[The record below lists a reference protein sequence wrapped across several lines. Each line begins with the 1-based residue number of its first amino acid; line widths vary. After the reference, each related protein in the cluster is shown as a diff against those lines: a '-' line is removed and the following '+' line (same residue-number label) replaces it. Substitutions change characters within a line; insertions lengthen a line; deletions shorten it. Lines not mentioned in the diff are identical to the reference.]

1 MNKITLFGVV
11 QGVGMRPFIYT
22 LAQKLEL
29 VGFVRNTQ
37 VALEIILPAHK
48 TESFLNALKKGLP
61 PLALVE
67 KIIISPYD
75 KTLKFND
82 FRILESKN
90 HPLNLLSQIPKD
102 LGVCEDCLREIR
114 DKNSPYFHYAF
125 NSCAKCGA
133 RYSLLSALPYDRE
146 NSALK
151 PFKLCGFC
159 AFVYKDANNKRF
171 HIQGISCKKC
181 GITLNYKRF
190 KNDDALLEC
199 AKDIQKG
206 KIIALKGNDDALLE
220 CAKDIQKGK
229 IIALKGLGGFALLC
243 DGRNFQTIE
252 RLRLLKNRP
261 LKPFAL
267 MFKDLNTAKQHAF
280 LNALECESLNST
292 SAPILLARK
301 KPNTPL
307 APNIAKNSP
316 FYGVILPY
324 TPLHALLL
332 DLLDFPIVF
341 TSANFSSLPLA
352 SDEAEI
358 DALSFIFDFKLTH
371 NRAIIHR
378 IDDSIA
384 QCIDNAIRPMRL
396 ARGFAPLYLT
406 LPKRSNHSPK
416 KILALGAEQKG
427 HFSLLDSETSILLLS
442 PFCGDLS
449 VLENEKHFKETLN
462 FFLKT
467 YDFKPTILACDKHK
481 NYTTT
486 KMAFDF
492 NTPLLQV
499 QHHHAHFLANVL
511 DALLQDPH
519 LNHPFIGIIWD
530 GSGAYENK
538 IYGAECFVGDFE
550 RIEEIAR
557 FEEFLLLGGEKAIK
571 EPKRLVLE
579 IALKH
584 QLNKLL
590 KRVQKHFK
598 EDELEIFQQMHDRE
612 IQSVATN
619 SIGRLFDIVA
629 FSLDLVGTISF
640 EAESGQ
646 VLENL
651 ALQSDEIAFYPF
663 KIKNSVVCLKEFY
676 QAFEKDLGVLEP
688 ERIAKKFFN
697 SLVEIITALI
707 APFKK
712 HVVVCSGGVFCNQL
726 LCEQLAKRLR
736 GLKRQYFFHK
746 HFPPNDSS
754 IPVGQA
760 LMAYFNPTIIKKG

>member
-1 MNKITLFGVV
+1 
-11 QGVGMRPFIYT
+11 MRPFIYT

-37 VALEIILPAHK
+37 AALEIILPTHQ

-75 KTLKFND
+75 KTLKSND

-133 RYSLLSALPYDRE
+133 RYSLLNALPYDRE

-159 AFVYKDANNKRF
+159 ASTYQDPTNKRF

-206 KIIALKGNDDALLE
+206 KIIALKG
-220 CAKDIQKGK
+220 
-229 IIALKGLGGFALLC
+229 LGGFALLC
-243 DGRNFQTIE
+243 DARNFQTIE

-384 QCIDNAIRPMRL
+384 QCIDNAMRPMRL

-406 LPKRSNHSPK
+406 LPKRSNDSQK

-427 HFSLLDSETSILLLS
+427 HFSLLDSKTSILLLS
-442 PFCGDLS
+442 PFCGDLG

-467 YDFKPTILACDKHK
+467 YDFKPTLLACDKHK

-486 KMAFDF
+486 KMACDF
-492 NTPLLQV
+492 NTPLIQV
-499 QHHHAHFLANVL
+499 QHHHAHFLASVL

-550 RIEEIAR
+550 RIEEVAR

-629 FSLDLVGTISF
+629 FSLDLTGTISF

-707 APFKK
+707 MPFKE

-726 LCEQLAKRLR
+726 LCEQLVKRLR

-760 LMAYFNPTIIKKG
+760 LMAYFNPIIIKKG

>member
-29 VGFVRNTQ
+29 VGFVRNAQ
-37 VALEIILPAHK
+37 AALEIILPAHK
-48 TESFLNALKKGLP
+48 TEPFLNALKKGLP

-75 KTLKFND
+75 KALHFND

-102 LGVCEDCLREIR
+102 LGVCKDCLREIR

-133 RYSLLSALPYDRE
+133 RYSLLNALPYDRE

-159 AFVYKDANNKRF
+159 ASVYKDAHNKRF

-181 GITLNYKRF
+181 GIALNYKRF
-190 KNDDALLEC
+190 K
-199 AKDIQKG
+199 
-206 KIIALKGNDDALLE
+206 NDDALLE

-243 DGRNFQTIE
+243 DARNFQTIE

-267 MFKDLNTAKQHAF
+267 MFKDLNSAKQHAF
-280 LNALECESLNST
+280 LNALECESLSSI

-301 KPNTPL
+301 KPDTPL

-341 TSANFSSLPLA
+341 TSANFNSLPLA
-352 SDEAEI
+352 SDEVEI

-378 IDDSIA
+378 IDDSVV
-384 QCIDNAIRPMRL
+384 QRVDNIIRPMRL

-406 LPKRSNHSPK
+406 LPKRSFNAPK

-427 HFSLLDSETSILLLS
+427 HFSLLDSETSVLLLS

-467 YDFKPTILACDKHK
+467 YDFKPTLLACDKHQ

-486 KMAFDF
+486 QMAFEL

-499 QHHHAHFLANVL
+499 QHHHAHFLASVL
-511 DALLQDPH
+511 DALLQDPR

-550 RIEEIAR
+550 RIEEVAR
-557 FEEFLLLGGEKAIK
+557 FEEFWLLGGQKAIK

-590 KRVQKHFK
+590 KHIQKHFK
-598 EDELEIFQQMHDRE
+598 EDELEIFQQMHDKK

-629 FSLDLVGTISF
+629 FSLDLTGTISF

-663 KIKNSVVCLKEFY
+663 EIKNSVVRLKEFY

-707 APFKK
+707 APFKG

-726 LCEQLAKRLR
+726 LCEQLAKRLKKLQR
-736 GLKRQYFFHK
+736 EYFFHK

-760 LMAYFNPTIIKKG
+760 LMAYFNPIIIKKG

>member
-1 MNKITLFGVV
+1 
-11 QGVGMRPFIYT
+11 MRPFIYT

-37 VALEIILPAHK
+37 AALEIILPAHQ

-75 KTLKFND
+75 KTLKSND

-133 RYSLLSALPYDRE
+133 RYSLLNALPYDRE

-159 AFVYKDANNKRF
+159 AFVYKDTNNKRF

-206 KIIALKGNDDALLE
+206 KIIALKG
-220 CAKDIQKGK
+220 
-229 IIALKGLGGFALLC
+229 LGGFALLC
-243 DGRNFQTIE
+243 DARNFQTIE

-261 LKPFAL
+261 LKPFVL

-301 KPNTPL
+301 KPDTPL

-352 SDEAEI
+352 SDETEI

-384 QCIDNAIRPMRL
+384 QCIDNAMRPMRL

-406 LPKRSNHSPK
+406 LPKRSNDSQK

-486 KMAFDF
+486 KMARGF

-499 QHHHAHFLANVL
+499 QHHHAHFLASVL

-519 LNHPFIGIIWD
+519 LNNPFIGIIWD

-550 RIEEIAR
+550 RIEETAR

-619 SIGRLFDIVA
+619 SIGRLFDIIA
-629 FSLDLVGTISF
+629 FSLDLTGTISF

-651 ALQSDEIAFYPF
+651 ALQSNEIAFYPF

-688 ERIAKKFFN
+688 KRIAKKFFN
-697 SLVEIITALI
+697 SLVEIITTLI
-707 APFKK
+707 APFKE

-754 IPVGQA
+754 IPIGQA

>member
-1 MNKITLFGVV
+1 MV
-11 QGVGMRPFIYT
+11 QGVGMRPFVYT
-22 LAQKLEL
+22 MAQKLGL
-29 VGFVRNTQ
+29 VGFVRNAQT
-37 VALEIILPAHK
+37 ALEIVLPAHK

-75 KTLKFND
+75 KALHFND

-133 RYSLLSALPYDRE
+133 RYSLLNAMPYDRE

-151 PFKLCGFC
+151 PFKLCEFC
-159 AFVYKDANNKRF
+159 TSIYQDPTNKRF

-181 GITLNYKRF
+181 GIALNYKRF
-190 KNDDALLEC
+190 K
-199 AKDIQKG
+199 
-206 KIIALKGNDDALLE
+206 NDDALLE

-267 MFKDLNTAKQHAF
+267 MFKDLNAAKQHAF
-280 LNALECESLNST
+280 LNELECESLSSI

-301 KPNTPL
+301 KPDTQL

-406 LPKRSNHSPK
+406 LPKRSNGSPK

-427 HFSLLDSETSILLLS
+427 HFSLLDSETSVLLLS

-467 YDFKPTILACDKHK
+467 YDFKPTLLACDKHK

-499 QHHHAHFLANVL
+499 QHHHAHFLASIL

-519 LNHPFIGIIWD
+519 LNHPFIGIVWD

-538 IYGAECFVGDFE
+538 IYGAECFVGDLE
-550 RIEEIAR
+550 CIEEVAR
-557 FEEFLLLGGEKAIK
+557 FEEFWLLGGQKAIK

-598 EDELEIFQQMHDRE
+598 EDELEIFQQMHDKK

-629 FSLDLVGTISF
+629 FSLDLTGTISF

-663 KIKNSVVCLKEFY
+663 EIKNSVVGLKEFY

-688 ERIAKKFFN
+688 KRIAKKFFN

-707 APFKK
+707 APFKE

-726 LCEQLAKRLR
+726 LCEQLAQRLM

-754 IPVGQA
+754 IPIGQA

>member
-1 MNKITLFGVV
+1 MV

-37 VALEIILPAHK
+37 AALEIILPAHK

-75 KTLKFND
+75 KTLKFDD

-133 RYSLLSALPYDRE
+133 RYSLLNALPYDRE

-151 PFKLCGFC
+151 PFKLCEFC
-159 AFVYKDANNKRF
+159 ASVYQDPTNKHF

-190 KNDDALLEC
+190 K
-199 AKDIQKG
+199 
-206 KIIALKGNDDALLE
+206 NDDALLE

-280 LNALECESLNST
+280 LSALECESLNSA

-396 ARGFAPLYLT
+396 ARGFAPLYLI
-406 LPKRSNHSPK
+406 LPKRSNGSPK
-416 KILALGAEQKG
+416 KILALGAQQKG

-467 YDFKPTILACDKHK
+467 YDFKPTLLACDKHK

-499 QHHHAHFLANVL
+499 QHHHAHFLASVL

-538 IYGAECFVGDFE
+538 IYGAECFVGDLE

-557 FEEFLLLGGEKAIK
+557 FEEFLLLGGQKAIK

-590 KRVQKHFK
+590 ERVQKHFK
-598 EDELEIFQQMHDRE
+598 EDELEIFQQMHDKK
-612 IQSVATN
+612 IQSIATN

-663 KIKNSVVCLKEFY
+663 TIKNSVVCLKEFY

-688 ERIAKKFFN
+688 KRIAKKFFN

-707 APFKK
+707 APFKE

-754 IPVGQA
+754 IPIGQA
-760 LMAYFNPTIIKKG
+760 LMAYFNPKIIKKG

>member
-37 VALEIILPAHK
+37 AALEIILPAHK

-75 KTLKFND
+75 KALHFND

-102 LGVCEDCLREIR
+102 LGVCKDCLREIR
-114 DKNSPYFHYAF
+114 DKNSPYFYYAF

-133 RYSLLSALPYDRE
+133 RYSLLNAMPYDRE

-151 PFKLCGFC
+151 PFKLCEFC
-159 AFVYKDANNKRF
+159 ASIYQDPTNKRF

-181 GITLNYKRF
+181 GIALNYKRF
-190 KNDDALLEC
+190 KND
-199 AKDIQKG
+199 
-206 KIIALKGNDDALLE
+206 NALLE

-243 DGRNFQTIE
+243 DARNFQTIE

-301 KPNTPL
+301 KPDTQL

-384 QCIDNAIRPMRL
+384 QYIDNAIRPMRL

-406 LPKRSNHSPK
+406 LPKRSNGSPK

-427 HFSLLDSETSILLLS
+427 HFSLLDSETSVLLLS

-467 YDFKPTILACDKHK
+467 YDFKPTLLACDKHQ

-486 KMAFDF
+486 QMAFKL

-499 QHHHAHFLANVL
+499 QHHHAHFLASVL
-511 DALLQDPH
+511 DALSQNPH

-530 GSGAYENK
+530 GSGAYDNK

-550 RIEEIAR
+550 YIEEVAR
-557 FEEFLLLGGEKAIK
+557 FEEFWLLGGQKAIK

-590 KRVQKHFK
+590 KRIQKHFK
-598 EDELEIFQQMHDRE
+598 EDELEIFQQMHDKK

-629 FSLDLVGTISF
+629 FSLDLTGTISF

-651 ALQSDEIAFYPF
+651 ALQSDESAFYPF
-663 KIKNSVVCLKEFY
+663 EIKNSVVDLKEFY

-688 ERIAKKFFN
+688 KRIAKKFFN

-707 APFKK
+707 APFKE

>member
-37 VALEIILPAHK
+37 AALEIILPTHQ
-48 TESFLNALKKGLP
+48 TESFLNALKKELP

-75 KTLKFND
+75 KTLKSNG

-102 LGVCEDCLREIR
+102 LGVCEDCLCEIR
-114 DKNSPYFHYAF
+114 DKNSPYFYYAF

-133 RYSLLSALPYDRE
+133 RYSLLNALPYDRE

-151 PFKLCGFC
+151 PFKLCEFC

-190 KNDDALLEC
+190 KND
-199 AKDIQKG
+199 
-206 KIIALKGNDDALLE
+206 NALLE

-243 DGRNFQTIE
+243 DARNFQTIE

-280 LNALECESLNST
+280 LSALECESLNST

-301 KPNTPL
+301 KPNTQL
-307 APNIAKNSP
+307 ASNIAKNSP

-332 DLLDFPIVF
+332 DLLDFPIIF

-358 DALSFIFDFKLTH
+358 DSLSFIFDFKLTH

-384 QCIDNAIRPMRL
+384 QHVDNAIRPMRL

-406 LPKRSNHSPK
+406 LPKRSKICKK

-467 YDFKPTILACDKHK
+467 YDFKPTLLACDKHQ

-486 KMAFDF
+486 QMACGF

-499 QHHHAHFLANVL
+499 QHHHAHFLASVL

-519 LNHPFIGIIWD
+519 LNNPFIGIIWD

-590 KRVQKHFK
+590 KCIQKHFK
-598 EDELEIFQQMHDRE
+598 EDELEIFQQMHDRK

-640 EAESGQ
+640 ESESGQ

-688 ERIAKKFFN
+688 KRIAKKFFN
-697 SLVEIITALI
+697 SLVEIISALI
-707 APFKK
+707 APFKE

-754 IPVGQA
+754 IPIGQA

>member
-22 LAQKLEL
+22 LAQKLGL
-29 VGFVRNTQ
+29 VGFVRNAQ
-37 VALEIILPAHK
+37 AALEIVLPAHK

-61 PLALVE
+61 PLALIE

-75 KTLKFND
+75 KALHFNG

-102 LGVCEDCLREIR
+102 LGVCKDCLREIR
-114 DKNSPYFHYAF
+114 DKNSPYFYYAF

-133 RYSLLSALPYDRE
+133 RYSLLNALPYDRE

-151 PFKLCGFC
+151 PFKLCEFC
-159 AFVYKDANNKRF
+159 TSIYQDPTNKRF

-206 KIIALKGNDDALLE
+206 KIIALKG
-220 CAKDIQKGK
+220 
-229 IIALKGLGGFALLC
+229 LGGFALLC
-243 DGRNFQTIE
+243 DARNFQTIE

-267 MFKDLNTAKQHAF
+267 MFKDLNSAKQHAF
-280 LNALECESLNST
+280 LNALECESLIST

-301 KPNTPL
+301 KPNTQL

-341 TSANFSSLPLA
+341 TSANFRSLPLA

-358 DALSFIFDFKLTH
+358 DSLSFIFDFKLTH

-384 QCIDNAIRPMRL
+384 QRVDSIIRPMRL

-406 LPKRSNHSPK
+406 LPKRSNGSPK

-427 HFSLLDSETSILLLS
+427 HFSLLDSETSVLLLS

-467 YDFKPTILACDKHK
+467 YDFKPTLLACDKHQ

-486 KMAFDF
+486 QMAFEF

-499 QHHHAHFLANVL
+499 QHHHAHFLASVL

-530 GSGAYENK
+530 GSGAYDNK
-538 IYGAECFVGDFE
+538 IYGAECFVGDLE
-550 RIEEIAR
+550 RIEEVAR
-557 FEEFLLLGGEKAIK
+557 FEEFWLLGGQKAIK

-598 EDELEIFQQMHDRE
+598 EDELGIFKQMHDKK

-663 KIKNSVVCLKEFY
+663 EIKNSVVRLKEFY

-707 APFKK
+707 APFKE

>member
-1 MNKITLFGVV
+1 
-11 QGVGMRPFIYT
+11 MRPFIYT

-37 VALEIILPAHK
+37 AALEIILPAHK
-48 TESFLNALKKGLP
+48 TESFLNALKKELP

-67 KIIISPYD
+67 EIIISPYD
-75 KTLKFND
+75 KTLKSND

-102 LGVCEDCLREIR
+102 LGVCKDCLREIR

-133 RYSLLSALPYDRE
+133 RYSLLNALPYDRE

-159 AFVYKDANNKRF
+159 AFVYQDPTNKRF

-181 GITLNYKRF
+181 GIALNYKRF
-190 KNDDALLEC
+190 K
-199 AKDIQKG
+199 
-206 KIIALKGNDDALLE
+206 NDDALLE

-280 LNALECESLNST
+280 LSALECESLNST

-301 KPNTPL
+301 KPNTQL

-332 DLLDFPIVF
+332 DLLDFPIIF

-352 SDEAEI
+352 SDETEI
-358 DALSFIFDFKLTH
+358 DSLSFIFDFKLTH

-378 IDDSIA
+378 IDDSIV
-384 QCIDNAIRPMRL
+384 QCIDNAMRPMRL

-406 LPKRSNHSPK
+406 LPKRSNDSQK

-467 YDFKPTILACDKHK
+467 YDFKPTLLVCDKHQ

-486 KMAFDF
+486 KMACGF

-499 QHHHAHFLANVL
+499 QHHHAHFLASVL

-538 IYGAECFVGDFE
+538 IYGAECFVGDLE
-550 RIEEIAR
+550 RIEETAR
-557 FEEFLLLGGEKAIK
+557 FEEFWLLGGQKAIK

-590 KRVQKHFK
+590 ERVQKHFK

-688 ERIAKKFFN
+688 KRIAKKFFN

-707 APFKK
+707 MPFKE

-754 IPVGQA
+754 IPIGQA

>member
-1 MNKITLFGVV
+1 MQYFNQTAWKLALCNDATLLNKITLFGVV

-37 VALEIILPAHK
+37 AALEIILPAHK

-75 KTLKFND
+75 KTLKSNG

-133 RYSLLSALPYDRE
+133 RYSLLNALPYDRE

-151 PFKLCGFC
+151 PFKLCEFC
-159 AFVYKDANNKRF
+159 ASTYQDANNKRF

-206 KIIALKGNDDALLE
+206 KIIALKG
-220 CAKDIQKGK
+220 
-229 IIALKGLGGFALLC
+229 LGGFALLC
-243 DGRNFQTIE
+243 DARNFQTIE

-280 LNALECESLNST
+280 LSALECESLNST
-292 SAPILLARK
+292 SVPILLARK
-301 KPNTPL
+301 KPNTQL

-332 DLLDFPIVF
+332 DLLDFPIIF

-358 DALSFIFDFKLTH
+358 DSLSFIFDFKLTH

-384 QCIDNAIRPMRL
+384 QCIDNAMRPMRL

-406 LPKRSNHSPK
+406 LPKRSKICKK

-467 YDFKPTILACDKHK
+467 YDFKPTILVCDKHQ

-486 KMAFDF
+486 QMACGF

-499 QHHHAHFLANVL
+499 QHHHAHFLASVL

-519 LNHPFIGIIWD
+519 LNNPFIGIVWD

-550 RIEEIAR
+550 RIEEVAR

-590 KRVQKHFK
+590 ERVQKHFK
-598 EDELEIFQQMHDRE
+598 EDELEIFQQMHDRK
-612 IQSVATN
+612 IQSIAAN

-697 SLVEIITALI
+697 SLVEIISALI
-707 APFKK
+707 APFKE

>member
-1 MNKITLFGVV
+1 MNKIMLFGVV

-37 VALEIILPAHK
+37 AALEIILPAHK

-75 KTLKFND
+75 KALHFND

-151 PFKLCGFC
+151 PFKICGFC
-159 AFVYKDANNKRF
+159 TSTYQDPTNKRF

-181 GITLNYKRF
+181 GIALNYKRF
-190 KNDDALLEC
+190 KNDNALLEC
-199 AKDIQKG
+199 AKDV
-206 KIIALKGNDDALLE
+206 
-220 CAKDIQKGK
+220 QKGK

-243 DGRNFQTIE
+243 DARNFQTIE

-280 LNALECESLNST
+280 LNALECESLISA

-301 KPNTPL
+301 KPDIKL

-358 DALSFIFDFKLTH
+358 DSLSFIFDFKLTH

-378 IDDSIA
+378 IDDSIV
-384 QCIDNAIRPMRL
+384 QRVDNVIRPMRL

-406 LPKRSNHSPK
+406 LPKRSNCSPK

-467 YDFKPTILACDKHK
+467 YDFKPTLLACDKHK

-486 KMAFDF
+486 QMAFDF

-499 QHHHAHFLANVL
+499 QHHHAHFLASIL

-519 LNHPFIGIIWD
+519 LNHPFIGIVWD

-538 IYGAECFVGDFE
+538 IYGAECFVGDLE
-550 RIEEIAR
+550 RIEEMAR
-557 FEEFLLLGGEKAIK
+557 FEEFLLLGGQKAIK

-590 KRVQKHFK
+590 ERVQKHFK
-598 EDELEIFQQMHDRE
+598 EDELEIFQQMHDKK
-612 IQSVATN
+612 IQSIATN

-629 FSLDLVGTISF
+629 FSLGLTGTISF

-663 KIKNSVVCLKEFY
+663 TIKNSVVCLKDFY

-688 ERIAKKFFN
+688 KRIAKKFFN
-697 SLVEIITALI
+697 SLVEIISALI
-707 APFKK
+707 APFKE

>member
-1 MNKITLFGVV
+1 MV

-37 VALEIILPAHK
+37 AALEIILPTHQ

-75 KTLKFND
+75 KTLKSND

-133 RYSLLSALPYDRE
+133 RYSLLNALPYDRE

-159 AFVYKDANNKRF
+159 TSTYQDPTNKRF

-181 GITLNYKRF
+181 GITLNYKHF
-190 KNDDALLEC
+190 K
-199 AKDIQKG
+199 
-206 KIIALKGNDDALLE
+206 NDDALLE

-243 DGRNFQTIE
+243 DARNFQTIE

-267 MFKDLNTAKQHAF
+267 MFKNLNTAKQHAF
-280 LNALECESLNST
+280 LNELECESLNSA
-292 SAPILLARK
+292 SAPILLVRK
-301 KPNTPL
+301 KPDTQL

-332 DLLDFPIVF
+332 DLLDFPIIF

-352 SDEAEI
+352 SDEDEI
-358 DALSFIFDFKLTH
+358 DSLSFIFDFKLTH

-384 QCIDNAIRPMRL
+384 QRVDNIIRPMRL
-396 ARGFAPLYLT
+396 GRGFSPLYLT
-406 LPKRSNHSPK
+406 LPKRSNGSPK

-467 YDFKPTILACDKHK
+467 YDFKPTLLACDKHQ

-486 KMAFDF
+486 KMACGF

-499 QHHHAHFLANVL
+499 QHHHAHFLASVL

-550 RIEEIAR
+550 RIEEVAR
-557 FEEFLLLGGEKAIK
+557 FEEFWLLGGQKAIK

-579 IALKH
+579 IALRH

-629 FSLDLVGTISF
+629 FSLDLTGTISF

-663 KIKNSVVCLKEFY
+663 TIKNSVVCLKEFY

-707 APFKK
+707 APFKE

-754 IPVGQA
+754 IPIGQA
-760 LMAYFNPTIIKKG
+760 LMAYFNPKIIKKG

>member
-22 LAQKLEL
+22 LAQKLGL
-29 VGFVRNTQ
+29 VGFARNAQ
-37 VALEIILPAHK
+37 AALEIVLPAHK
-48 TESFLNALKKGLP
+48 TESFLNAMKKGLP

-67 KIIISPYD
+67 KIVISPYD
-75 KTLKFND
+75 KALKFNG

-133 RYSLLSALPYDRE
+133 RYSLLNAMPYDRE

-151 PFKLCGFC
+151 PFKLCEFC
-159 AFVYKDANNKRF
+159 ASIYQDPTNKRF

-181 GITLNYKRF
+181 GIALNYKRF
-190 KNDDALLEC
+190 KND
-199 AKDIQKG
+199 
-206 KIIALKGNDDALLE
+206 NALLE

-229 IIALKGLGGFALLC
+229 IIALKGLGGFALVC
-243 DGRNFQTIE
+243 DARNVQTIE

-280 LNALECESLNST
+280 LNALECESLNSA
-292 SAPILLARK
+292 SAPILLVRK
-301 KPNTPL
+301 KPDTRL

-341 TSANFSSLPLA
+341 TSTNFSSLPLA
-352 SDEAEI
+352 SNEAEI

-384 QCIDNAIRPMRL
+384 QHVDNAIRPMRL

-406 LPKRSNHSPK
+406 LPKRSNHPPQ

-449 VLENEKHFKETLN
+449 VLENEKHFKETLD

-467 YDFKPTILACDKHK
+467 YDFKPTLLACDKHQ

-486 KMAFDF
+486 QMAFDF

-499 QHHHAHFLANVL
+499 QHHHAHFLASVL

-538 IYGAECFVGDFE
+538 IYGAECFVGDLE
-550 RIEEIAR
+550 CIEETAR
-557 FEEFLLLGGEKAIK
+557 FEEFLLLGGQKAIK

-579 IALKH
+579 MALKH

-598 EDELEIFQQMHDRE
+598 EEELEIFQQMHDKK
-612 IQSVATN
+612 IQSIATN

-663 KIKNSVVCLKEFY
+663 EIKNSVVGLKEFY

-707 APFKK
+707 APFKG

-726 LCEQLAKRLR
+726 LCEQLAQRLKKLQR
-736 GLKRQYFFHK
+736 EYFFHK

>member
-1 MNKITLFGVV
+1 MNQITLFGVV
-11 QGVGMRPFIYT
+11 QGVGMRPFVYT
-22 LAQKLEL
+22 LAQKLGL

-37 VALEIILPAHK
+37 AALEIILPAHK
-48 TESFLNALKKGLP
+48 TESFLNALKNGLP

-75 KTLKFND
+75 KALHFND

-102 LGVCEDCLREIR
+102 LGVCKDCLREIR

-133 RYSLLSALPYDRE
+133 RYSLLNAMPYDRE

-151 PFKLCGFC
+151 PFKLCEFC
-159 AFVYKDANNKRF
+159 ASIYQDPTNKRF

-181 GITLNYKRF
+181 GIVLNYKRF
-190 KNDDALLEC
+190 K
-199 AKDIQKG
+199 
-206 KIIALKGNDDALLE
+206 NDDALLE

-243 DGRNFQTIE
+243 DGRNFKTIE

-267 MFKDLNTAKQHAF
+267 MFKDLNAAKQHAF
-280 LNALECESLNST
+280 LNALECESLSSI

-301 KPNTPL
+301 KPDTQL

-332 DLLDFPIVF
+332 DLLDSPIIF

-378 IDDSIA
+378 IDDSIV
-384 QCIDNAIRPMRL
+384 QRVDNIIRPMRL
-396 ARGFAPLYLT
+396 ARGFAPLYLA
-406 LPKRSNHSPK
+406 LPKRSNHPPK
-416 KILALGAEQKG
+416 KILAFGAEQKG
-427 HFSLLDSETSILLLS
+427 HFSLLDSETSVLLLS

-467 YDFKPTILACDKHK
+467 YDFKPTLLACDKHQ

-486 KMAFDF
+486 QMAFEF

-499 QHHHAHFLANVL
+499 QHHHAHFLASVL

-550 RIEEIAR
+550 RIEETAR
-557 FEEFLLLGGEKAIK
+557 FEEFWLLGGQKAIK

-590 KRVQKHFK
+590 GRIQKHFK
-598 EDELEIFQQMHDRE
+598 EDELEIFKQMHDKK

-629 FSLDLVGTISF
+629 FSLDLTGTISF

-663 KIKNSVVCLKEFY
+663 EIKNSVVGLKAFY

-688 ERIAKKFFN
+688 KRIAKKFFN

-707 APFKK
+707 VPFKE

-736 GLKRQYFFHK
+736 ELKRQYFFHK

>member
-1 MNKITLFGVV
+1 MV
-11 QGVGMRPFIYT
+11 QGVGMRPFVYT
-22 LAQKLEL
+22 LAQKLGL
-29 VGFVRNTQ
+29 VGFARNAQ
-37 VALEIILPAHK
+37 AALEIVLPAHK

-75 KTLKFND
+75 KALHFND

-133 RYSLLSALPYDRE
+133 RYSLLNALPYDRE

-159 AFVYKDANNKRF
+159 ASVYKDATNKRF

-181 GITLNYKRF
+181 GIALNYK
-190 KNDDALLEC
+190 
-199 AKDIQKG
+199 Q
-206 KIIALKGNDDALLE
+206 LKNDDALLE

-243 DGRNFQTIE
+243 DARNFKTIE

-267 MFKDLNTAKQHAF
+267 MFKDLNAAKQHAF
-280 LNALECESLNST
+280 LNALECESLNSV

-301 KPNTPL
+301 KPDTQL

-341 TSANFSSLPLA
+341 TSANFNSLPLA
-352 SDEAEI
+352 SDEKEI
-358 DALSFIFDFKLTH
+358 DSLHFIFDFKLTH

-384 QCIDNAIRPMRL
+384 QRVDNAIRPMRL
-396 ARGFAPLYLT
+396 ARGFTPLYLT
-406 LPKRSNHSPK
+406 LPKRSNCSPK

-427 HFSLLDSETSILLLS
+427 HFSLLDSETSVVLLS

-467 YDFKPTILACDKHK
+467 YDFKPTILACDKHQ

-486 KMAFDF
+486 QMAFEF

-499 QHHHAHFLANVL
+499 QHHHAHFLASVL

-538 IYGAECFVGDFE
+538 VYGAECFIGDFE
-550 RIEEIAR
+550 RIEEVAR
-557 FEEFLLLGGEKAIK
+557 FEEFWLLGGQKAIK
-571 EPKRLVLE
+571 EPRRLVLE

-598 EDELEIFQQMHDRE
+598 EDELGIFQQMHDKK

-663 KIKNSVVCLKEFY
+663 EIKNSVVRLKEFY

-688 ERIAKKFFN
+688 KRIAKKFFN
-697 SLVEIITALI
+697 SLIEIITALI
-707 APFKK
+707 APFKG

-726 LCEQLAKRLR
+726 LCEQLAKRFKKLQR
-736 GLKRQYFFHK
+736 EYFFHK

>member
-1 MNKITLFGVV
+1 MV

-29 VGFVRNTQ
+29 VGFTRNAQ
-37 VALEIILPAHK
+37 AALEIVLPAHK

-75 KTLKFND
+75 KALHFNG

-90 HPLNLLSQIPKD
+90 YPLNLLSQIPKD
-102 LGVCEDCLREIR
+102 LGVCKDCLCEIR

-133 RYSLLSALPYDRE
+133 RYSLLNAMPYDRE

-151 PFKLCGFC
+151 PFKLCEFC
-159 AFVYKDANNKRF
+159 ASIYQDLTNKRF

-181 GITLNYKRF
+181 GIALNYKRF
-190 KNDDALLEC
+190 K
-199 AKDIQKG
+199 
-206 KIIALKGNDDALLE
+206 NDDALLE

-243 DGRNFQTIE
+243 DARNFQTIE
-252 RLRLLKNRP
+252 RLRLLKKRP
-261 LKPFAL
+261 LKPFTL
-267 MFKDLNTAKQHAF
+267 MFKDLKSAKQHAF

-301 KPNTPL
+301 KPDTQL

-352 SDEAEI
+352 SDEKEI
-358 DALSFIFDFKLTH
+358 DSLHFIFDFKLTH

-378 IDDSIA
+378 IDDSIV
-384 QCIDNAIRPMRL
+384 QRVDNIIRPMRL

-406 LPKRSNHSPK
+406 LPKRSNGSPK

-427 HFSLLDSETSILLLS
+427 HFSLLDSKTSVLLLS

-467 YDFKPTILACDKHK
+467 YDFKPTLLACDKHK

-486 KMAFDF
+486 KMAFEL

-499 QHHHAHFLANVL
+499 QHHHAHFLASVL

-519 LNHPFIGIIWD
+519 LNHPFIGIVWD

-538 IYGAECFVGDFE
+538 IYGAECFVGDLE

-557 FEEFLLLGGEKAIK
+557 FEEFWLLGGQKAIK

-598 EDELEIFQQMHDRE
+598 EDELEIFQQMHDKK

-646 VLENL
+646 VLEDL

-663 KIKNSVVCLKEFY
+663 EIKNSVVGLKAFY

-688 ERIAKKFFN
+688 KRIAKKFFN

-707 APFKK
+707 APFKE

-754 IPVGQA
+754 IPIGQA

>member
-75 KTLKFND
+75 KALHFND

-102 LGVCEDCLREIR
+102 LGVCKDCLREIR

-133 RYSLLSALPYDRE
+133 RYSLLNALPYDRE

-151 PFKLCGFC
+151 PFKLCKFC
-159 AFVYKDANNKRF
+159 TSVYKDAHNKRF

-181 GITLNYKRF
+181 GIALNYKRF
-190 KNDDALLEC
+190 K
-199 AKDIQKG
+199 
-206 KIIALKGNDDALLE
+206 NDDALLE

-243 DGRNFQTIE
+243 DARNFQTIE

-267 MFKDLNTAKQHAF
+267 MFKDLNSAKQHAF

-301 KPNTPL
+301 KPDIKL

-332 DLLDFPIVF
+332 DLLDFPIIF
-341 TSANFSSLPLA
+341 TSANFNSLPLA
-352 SDEAEI
+352 SDEKEI
-358 DALSFIFDFKLTH
+358 DSLHFIFDFKLTH

-378 IDDSIA
+378 IDDSIV
-384 QCIDNAIRPMRL
+384 QRVDNAIRPMRL

-406 LPKRSNHSPK
+406 LPKRSNGSPK

-427 HFSLLDSETSILLLS
+427 HFSLLDSETSVLLLS

-467 YDFKPTILACDKHK
+467 YDFKPTLLACDKHQ

-486 KMAFDF
+486 QMAFEF

-499 QHHHAHFLANVL
+499 QHHHAHFLASIL

-519 LNHPFIGIIWD
+519 LNHPFIGLVWD
-530 GSGAYENK
+530 GSGAYDNK
-538 IYGAECFVGDFE
+538 IYGAECFVGDLE

-557 FEEFLLLGGEKAIK
+557 FEEFWLLGGQKAIK

-598 EDELEIFQQMHDRE
+598 EDELEIFQQMHDKK
-612 IQSVATN
+612 IQSIATN

-629 FSLDLVGTISF
+629 FSLDLTGTISF

-663 KIKNSVVCLKEFY
+663 KIKNSVMCLKDFY

-697 SLVEIITALI
+697 SLVEIITVLI
-707 APFKK
+707 APFKE

-754 IPVGQA
+754 IPIGQA

>member
-1 MNKITLFGVV
+1 MCNDATLLNKITLFGVV

-22 LAQKLEL
+22 LAQKLGL
-29 VGFVRNTQ
+29 VGFVRNAQ
-37 VALEIILPAHK
+37 AALEIVLPAHK

-67 KIIISPYD
+67 KTIISPYD
-75 KTLKFND
+75 KALHFNG

-102 LGVCEDCLREIR
+102 LGVCKDCLREIR
-114 DKNSPYFHYAF
+114 DKNSPYFYYAF

-133 RYSLLSALPYDRE
+133 RYSLLNAMPYDRE

-151 PFKLCGFC
+151 PFKLCEFC
-159 AFVYKDANNKRF
+159 ASVYQDPTNKRF

-181 GITLNYKRF
+181 GIALNYKRF
-190 KNDDALLEC
+190 K
-199 AKDIQKG
+199 
-206 KIIALKGNDDALLE
+206 NDDALLE

-243 DGRNFQTIE
+243 DARNFQTIE

-267 MFKDLNTAKQHAF
+267 MFKDLKSAKQHAF

-301 KPNTPL
+301 KPDTPL

-316 FYGVILPY
+316 FYGIILPY

-358 DALSFIFDFKLTH
+358 DSLSFIFDFKLTH

-378 IDDSIA
+378 IDDSIV
-384 QCIDNAIRPMRL
+384 QRVDNIIRPMRL
-396 ARGFAPLYLT
+396 ARGFAPLYLA
-406 LPKRSNHSPK
+406 LPKRSNGSPK

-467 YDFKPTILACDKHK
+467 YDFKPTLLACDKHQ

-486 KMAFDF
+486 QMAFEL

-499 QHHHAHFLANVL
+499 QHHHAHFLASIL
-511 DALLQDPH
+511 DALLQNPH
-519 LNHPFIGIIWD
+519 LNHPFIGIVWD
-530 GSGAYENK
+530 GSGAYDNK

-550 RIEEIAR
+550 CIEEVAR
-557 FEEFLLLGGEKAIK
+557 FEEFWLLGGQKAIK

-598 EDELEIFQQMHDRE
+598 EDELEIFQQMHDKK
-612 IQSVATN
+612 IQSIATN

-629 FSLDLVGTISF
+629 FSLDLTGTISF

-651 ALQSDEIAFYPF
+651 ALQSDESDFYPF
-663 KIKNSVVCLKEFY
+663 TIKNSVVCLKDFY
-676 QAFEKDLGVLEP
+676 QAFEKDLGILEP

-707 APFKK
+707 APFKE

>member
-1 MNKITLFGVV
+1 MNQITLFGVV
-11 QGVGMRPFIYT
+11 QGVGMRPFVYT
-22 LAQKLEL
+22 LAQKLGL
-29 VGFVRNTQ
+29 VGFARNAQ
-37 VALEIILPAHK
+37 AALEIVLPAHK

-75 KTLKFND
+75 KALHFND

-133 RYSLLSALPYDRE
+133 RYSLLNALPYDRE

-159 AFVYKDANNKRF
+159 ASVYKDATNKRF

-181 GITLNYKRF
+181 GIALNYK
-190 KNDDALLEC
+190 
-199 AKDIQKG
+199 Q
-206 KIIALKGNDDALLE
+206 LKNDDALLE

-243 DGRNFQTIE
+243 DARNFKTIE

-267 MFKDLNTAKQHAF
+267 MFKDLNAAKQHAF
-280 LNALECESLNST
+280 LNALECESLNSV

-301 KPNTPL
+301 KPDTQL

-341 TSANFSSLPLA
+341 TSANFNSLPLA
-352 SDEAEI
+352 SDEKEI
-358 DALSFIFDFKLTH
+358 DSLHFIFDFKLTH

-384 QCIDNAIRPMRL
+384 QRVDNAIRPMRL
-396 ARGFAPLYLT
+396 ARGFTPLYLT
-406 LPKRSNHSPK
+406 LPKRSNCSPK

-427 HFSLLDSETSILLLS
+427 HFSLLDSETSVVLLS

-467 YDFKPTILACDKHK
+467 YDFKPTILACDKHQ

-486 KMAFDF
+486 QMAFEF

-499 QHHHAHFLANVL
+499 QHHHAHFLASVL

-519 LNHPFIGIIWD
+519 LNHPFIGIVWD

-538 IYGAECFVGDFE
+538 VYGAECFVGDLE
-550 RIEEIAR
+550 RIEETAR
-557 FEEFLLLGGEKAIK
+557 FEEFWLLGGQKAIK
-571 EPKRLVLE
+571 EPRRLVLE

-598 EDELEIFQQMHDRE
+598 EDELGIFQQMHDKK

-663 KIKNSVVCLKEFY
+663 EIKNSVVGLKAFY

-688 ERIAKKFFN
+688 KRIAKKFFN

-707 APFKK
+707 APFKE

-726 LCEQLAKRLR
+726 LCEQLAKRFKKLQR
-736 GLKRQYFFHK
+736 EYFFHK

>member
-1 MNKITLFGVV
+1 MV
-11 QGVGMRPFIYT
+11 QGVGMRPFVYT
-22 LAQKLEL
+22 LAQKLGL
-29 VGFVRNTQ
+29 VGFARNAQ
-37 VALEIILPAHK
+37 AALEVVLPAHK
-48 TESFLNALKKGLP
+48 TESFLNALKKELP

-67 KIIISPYD
+67 KIVISPYD
-75 KTLKFND
+75 KALHFND

-114 DKNSPYFHYAF
+114 DENSPYFHYTF

-151 PFKLCGFC
+151 PFKLCKFC
-159 AFVYKDANNKRF
+159 TSTYQDPTNKRF

-181 GITLNYKRF
+181 GIALNYKRF
-190 KNDDALLEC
+190 K
-199 AKDIQKG
+199 
-206 KIIALKGNDDALLE
+206 NDDALLE

-243 DGRNFQTIE
+243 DARNFQTIE

-267 MFKDLNTAKQHAF
+267 MFKDLNSAKQHAF
-280 LNALECESLNST
+280 LNALECESLNSV
-292 SAPILLARK
+292 SAPILLAHK
-301 KPNTPL
+301 KPDTQL

-358 DALSFIFDFKLTH
+358 DSLSFIFDFKLTH
-371 NRAIIHR
+371 NRTIIHR
-378 IDDSIA
+378 IDDSIV
-384 QCIDNAIRPMRL
+384 QRVDNAIRPMRL
-396 ARGFAPLYLT
+396 ARGFAPLYLA
-406 LPKRSNHSPK
+406 LPKCSNHSPK

-467 YDFKPTILACDKHK
+467 YDFKPTLLACDKHK

-486 KMAFDF
+486 QMAFEF

-499 QHHHAHFLANVL
+499 QHHHAHFLASVL
-511 DALLQDPH
+511 DALLQNPH

-538 IYGAECFVGDFE
+538 VYGAECFVGDLE

-557 FEEFLLLGGEKAIK
+557 FEEFWLLGGQKAIK

-598 EDELEIFQQMHDRE
+598 EDELEIFQQMHDKK
-612 IQSVATN
+612 IQSIATN

-629 FSLDLVGTISF
+629 FSLDLTGTISF

-663 KIKNSVVCLKEFY
+663 TIKNSVVGLKEFY

-688 ERIAKKFFN
+688 KRIAKKFFN

-707 APFKK
+707 VPFKE

-726 LCEQLAKRLR
+726 LCEQLAKRFKKLQR
-736 GLKRQYFFHK
+736 EYFFHK

-754 IPVGQA
+754 IPIGQA

>member
-1 MNKITLFGVV
+1 MNQITLFGVV
-11 QGVGMRPFIYT
+11 QGVGMRPFVYT
-22 LAQKLEL
+22 LAQKLGL
-29 VGFVRNTQ
+29 VGFARNAQ
-37 VALEIILPAHK
+37 AALEVVLPAHK

-75 KTLKFND
+75 KALHFND

-133 RYSLLSALPYDRE
+133 RYSLLNALPYDRE

-159 AFVYKDANNKRF
+159 ASVYKDATNKRF

-181 GITLNYKRF
+181 GIALNYKRF

-206 KIIALKGNDDALLE
+206 KIIALKG
-220 CAKDIQKGK
+220 
-229 IIALKGLGGFALLC
+229 LGGFALVC
-243 DGRNFQTIE
+243 DARNFQTIE

-267 MFKDLNTAKQHAF
+267 MFKDLKSAKQHAF

-301 KPNTPL
+301 KPDTQL

-332 DLLDFPIVF
+332 DLLDSPIVF

-352 SDEAEI
+352 SDEKEI
-358 DALSFIFDFKLTH
+358 DSLHFIFDFKLTH

-378 IDDSIA
+378 IDDSIV
-384 QCIDNAIRPMRL
+384 QRVDNVIRPMRL

-406 LPKRSNHSPK
+406 LPKRSNHPQK

-427 HFSLLDSETSILLLS
+427 HFSLLDSETSVVLLS

-467 YDFKPTILACDKHK
+467 YDFKPTLLACDKHQ

-486 KMAFDF
+486 KMAFEF

-499 QHHHAHFLANVL
+499 QHHHAHFLASVL
-511 DALLQDPH
+511 DASLQDPH
-519 LNHPFIGIIWD
+519 LNHPFIGIVWD

-538 IYGAECFVGDFE
+538 VYGAECFVGDLE

-557 FEEFLLLGGEKAIK
+557 FEEFWLLGGQKAIK

-598 EDELEIFQQMHDRE
+598 EDELGIFKQMHDKK

-663 KIKNSVVCLKEFY
+663 EIKNSVVGLKEFY

-688 ERIAKKFFN
+688 KRIAKKFFN

-707 APFKK
+707 APFKG

-726 LCEQLAKRLR
+726 LCEQLAQRLKKLQR
-736 GLKRQYFFHK
+736 EYFFHK

>member
-37 VALEIILPAHK
+37 AALEIILPAHQ

-67 KIIISPYD
+67 KIIINPYD
-75 KTLKFND
+75 KTLKSND

-102 LGVCEDCLREIR
+102 LGVCKDCLREIR

-133 RYSLLSALPYDRE
+133 RYSLLNALPYDRE

-151 PFKLCGFC
+151 PFKLCRFC

-206 KIIALKGNDDALLE
+206 KIIALKG
-220 CAKDIQKGK
+220 
-229 IIALKGLGGFALLC
+229 LGGFALLC
-243 DGRNFQTIE
+243 DARNFQTIE

-267 MFKDLNTAKQHAF
+267 MFKDLNTAKQHTF
-280 LNALECESLNST
+280 LSALECESLNST

-301 KPNTPL
+301 KPDTQL

-332 DLLDFPIVF
+332 DLLDFPIIF

-358 DALSFIFDFKLTH
+358 DSLSFIFDFKLTH

-406 LPKRSNHSPK
+406 LPKRSNDSQK

-427 HFSLLDSETSILLLS
+427 HFSLLDSGASTLLLS

-467 YDFKPTILACDKHK
+467 YDFKPTLLACDKHK

-486 KMAFDF
+486 KMACDF

-499 QHHHAHFLANVL
+499 QHHHAHFLASVL

-519 LNHPFIGIIWD
+519 LNDPFIGIIWD

-598 EDELEIFQQMHDRE
+598 EDELEIFQQMHDRK
-612 IQSVATN
+612 IQSIATN

-676 QAFEKDLGVLEP
+676 QAFERDLGVLEP
-688 ERIAKKFFN
+688 KRIAKKFFN
-697 SLVEIITALI
+697 SLTEIITALI
-707 APFKK
+707 APFKE

>member
-1 MNKITLFGVV
+1 
-11 QGVGMRPFIYT
+11 MRPFIYT

-37 VALEIILPAHK
+37 AALEIVLPAHK

-67 KIIISPYD
+67 KIIINPYD
-75 KTLKFND
+75 KTLKSND

-102 LGVCEDCLREIR
+102 LGVCKDCLREIR

-133 RYSLLSALPYDRE
+133 RYSLLNALPYDRE

-159 AFVYKDANNKRF
+159 ASTYQDPTNKRF

-206 KIIALKGNDDALLE
+206 KIIALKG
-220 CAKDIQKGK
+220 
-229 IIALKGLGGFALLC
+229 LGGFALLC
-243 DGRNFQTIE
+243 DARNFQTIE

-341 TSANFSSLPLA
+341 TSANFNSLPLA

-406 LPKRSNHSPK
+406 LPKRSNDSQK

-427 HFSLLDSETSILLLS
+427 YFSLLDSETSILLLS

-486 KMAFDF
+486 KMACGF

-499 QHHHAHFLANVL
+499 QHHHAHFLASVL

-519 LNHPFIGIIWD
+519 LNNPFIGIIWD

-538 IYGAECFVGDFE
+538 VYGAECFVGDFE

-590 KRVQKHFK
+590 KCVQKHFK

-629 FSLDLVGTISF
+629 FSLDLTGTISF

-697 SLVEIITALI
+697 SLTEIIAALI
-707 APFKK
+707 VPFKE

-760 LMAYFNPTIIKKG
+760 LMTYFNPTIIKKG

>member
-11 QGVGMRPFIYT
+11 QGVGMRPFVYT
-22 LAQKLEL
+22 LAQKLGL
-29 VGFVRNTQ
+29 VGFTRNTQ
-37 VALEIILPAHK
+37 AALEIILPAHK

-75 KTLKFND
+75 KALKSND

-133 RYSLLSALPYDRE
+133 RYSLLNAMPYDRE

-159 AFVYKDANNKRF
+159 ASIYQDPRNKRF

-206 KIIALKGNDDALLE
+206 KIIALKG
-220 CAKDIQKGK
+220 
-229 IIALKGLGGFALLC
+229 LGGFALVC
-243 DGRNFQTIE
+243 DARNVQTIE

-267 MFKDLNTAKQHAF
+267 MFKNLNTAKQHAF
-280 LNALECESLNST
+280 LNILECESLNSAN
-292 SAPILLARK
+292 APILLARK
-301 KPNTPL
+301 KPDTKL

-371 NRAIIHR
+371 NRTIIHR

-384 QCIDNAIRPMRL
+384 QRVDHTIRPMRL

-406 LPKRSNHSPK
+406 LPKRSNHPPQ

-449 VLENEKHFKETLN
+449 VLENEKHFKETLD

-467 YDFKPTILACDKHK
+467 YDFKPTLLACDKHK

-486 KMAFDF
+486 QMAFDF

-499 QHHHAHFLANVL
+499 QHHHAHFLASVL

-519 LNHPFIGIIWD
+519 LNNPFIGIVWD

-538 IYGAECFVGDFE
+538 IYGAECFVGDLE
-550 RIEEIAR
+550 RIEETAR
-557 FEEFLLLGGEKAIK
+557 FEEFLLLGGQKAIK

-598 EDELEIFQQMHDRE
+598 EEELEIFQQMHDRE
-612 IQSVATN
+612 IQSIATN

-629 FSLDLVGTISF
+629 FSLGLVGTISF

-651 ALQSDEIAFYPF
+651 ALQSNEIAFYPF
-663 KIKNSVVCLKEFY
+663 KIKNSVVCLKDFY

-688 ERIAKKFFN
+688 KRIAKKFFN

-707 APFKK
+707 APFKE

-736 GLKRQYFFHK
+736 GLKRKYFFHK

-754 IPVGQA
+754 IPIGQA

>member
-1 MNKITLFGVV
+1 MV
-11 QGVGMRPFIYT
+11 QGVGMRPFVYT

-29 VGFVRNTQ
+29 VGFTRNTQ
-37 VALEIILPAHK
+37 AALEIVLPAHK

-67 KIIISPYD
+67 KITISLYD
-75 KTLKFND
+75 KALHFND

-151 PFKLCGFC
+151 PFKLCKFC
-159 AFVYKDANNKRF
+159 ASVYKDANNKRF

-181 GITLNYKRF
+181 GIALNYKRF

-199 AKDIQKG
+199 T
-206 KIIALKGNDDALLE
+206 
-220 CAKDIQKGK
+220 KDIQKGK
-229 IIALKGLGGFALLC
+229 IIALKGLGGFAFLC
-243 DGRNFQTIE
+243 DARNFQTIE

-267 MFKDLNTAKQHAF
+267 MFKDLNAAKQHAF
-280 LNALECESLNST
+280 LNALECESLNSV

-301 KPNTPL
+301 KPNVKL

-332 DLLDFPIVF
+332 DLLDSPIVF

-352 SDEAEI
+352 SDEKEI
-358 DALSFIFDFKLTH
+358 DSLHFIFDFKLTH

-384 QCIDNAIRPMRL
+384 QRVDNVIRPMRL

-406 LPKRSNHSPK
+406 LPKRSFNAPK

-427 HFSLLDSETSILLLS
+427 HFSLLDSETSVLLLS

-467 YDFKPTILACDKHK
+467 YDFKPTLLACDKHQ

-486 KMAFDF
+486 QMAFDF

-499 QHHHAHFLANVL
+499 QHHHAHFLASVL

-519 LNHPFIGIIWD
+519 LNHPFIGIVWD

-538 IYGAECFVGDFE
+538 VYGAECFVGDFE
-550 RIEEIAR
+550 RIEEVAR
-557 FEEFLLLGGEKAIK
+557 FEEFWLLGGQKAIK
-571 EPKRLVLE
+571 EPRRLVLE

-598 EDELEIFQQMHDRE
+598 EDELGIFKQMHDKK

-663 KIKNSVVCLKEFY
+663 EIKNSVVGLKEFY

-688 ERIAKKFFN
+688 KRIAKKFFN

-707 APFKK
+707 TPFKE

-726 LCEQLAKRLR
+726 LCEQLAKRLKKLQR
-736 GLKRQYFFHK
+736 EYFFHK

-760 LMAYFNPTIIKKG
+760 LMAYFNPIIIKKG

>member
-1 MNKITLFGVV
+1 MV
-11 QGVGMRPFIYT
+11 QGVGMRPFIYA

-37 VALEIILPAHK
+37 AALEIILPVHQ

-114 DKNSPYFHYAF
+114 DKNSPYFYYAF

-133 RYSLLSALPYDRE
+133 RYSLLNALPYDRE

-159 AFVYKDANNKRF
+159 AFVYQDPTNKRF

-181 GITLNYKRF
+181 GIALNYKRF
-190 KNDDALLEC
+190 K
-199 AKDIQKG
+199 
-206 KIIALKGNDDALLE
+206 NDDALLE

-243 DGRNFQTIE
+243 DARNFQTIE

-332 DLLDFPIVF
+332 DLLDFPIIF

-352 SDEAEI
+352 SDETEI

-384 QCIDNAIRPMRL
+384 QRVDNIIRPMRL

-406 LPKRSNHSPK
+406 LPKRSNGSPK

-467 YDFKPTILACDKHK
+467 YDFKPTLLACDKHK

-486 KMAFDF
+486 KMACGF

-499 QHHHAHFLANVL
+499 QHHHAHFLASVL

-519 LNHPFIGIIWD
+519 LNHPFIGIVWD

-550 RIEEIAR
+550 RIEEVAR

-598 EDELEIFQQMHDRE
+598 EDELEIFQQMHDRK
-612 IQSVATN
+612 IQSVVTN
-619 SIGRLFDIVA
+619 SIGRLFDIIA
-629 FSLDLVGTISF
+629 FSLDLIGTISF

-707 APFKK
+707 APFKE

-754 IPVGQA
+754 IPIGQA

>member
-1 MNKITLFGVV
+1 MCNDATLLNKITLFGVV

-37 VALEIILPAHK
+37 AALEIILPAHK

-90 HPLNLLSQIPKD
+90 HSLNLLSQIPKD

-133 RYSLLSALPYDRE
+133 RYSLLNALPYDRE

-159 AFVYKDANNKRF
+159 AFAYKDANNKRF

-206 KIIALKGNDDALLE
+206 KIIALKG
-220 CAKDIQKGK
+220 
-229 IIALKGLGGFALLC
+229 LGGFALLC
-243 DGRNFQTIE
+243 DARNFQTIE

-267 MFKDLNTAKQHAF
+267 MFKDLNTTKQHAF

-301 KPNTPL
+301 KPNTQL

-316 FYGVILPY
+316 FYGIILPY

-384 QCIDNAIRPMRL
+384 QCIDNAMRPMRL

-406 LPKRSNHSPK
+406 LPKRSNDSQK

-499 QHHHAHFLANVL
+499 QHHHAHFLASVL

-519 LNHPFIGIIWD
+519 LNDPFIGIIWD
-530 GSGAYENK
+530 GSGAYGNK
-538 IYGAECFVGDFE
+538 VYGAECFVGDFE

-590 KRVQKHFK
+590 ERVQKHFK

-612 IQSVATN
+612 IQSAATN

-629 FSLDLVGTISF
+629 FSLDLTGTISF

-697 SLVEIITALI
+697 SLTEIITALI
-707 APFKK
+707 APFKE

>member
-1 MNKITLFGVV
+1 MCNDATLLNKITLFGVV

-37 VALEIILPAHK
+37 AALEIILPAHQ

-67 KIIISPYD
+67 KIIINPYD
-75 KTLKFND
+75 KTLKSND

-102 LGVCEDCLREIR
+102 LGVCKDCLREIR

-133 RYSLLSALPYDRE
+133 RYSLLNALPYDRE

-151 PFKLCGFC
+151 PFKLCRFC

-206 KIIALKGNDDALLE
+206 KIIALKG
-220 CAKDIQKGK
+220 
-229 IIALKGLGGFALLC
+229 LGGFALLC
-243 DGRNFQTIE
+243 DARNFQTIE

-267 MFKDLNTAKQHAF
+267 MFKDLNTAKQHTF
-280 LNALECESLNST
+280 LSALECESLNST

-301 KPNTPL
+301 KPDTQL

-332 DLLDFPIVF
+332 DLLDFPIIF

-358 DALSFIFDFKLTH
+358 DSLSFIFDFKLTH

-406 LPKRSNHSPK
+406 LPKCSNDSQK

-486 KMAFDF
+486 KMACDF

-499 QHHHAHFLANVL
+499 QHHHAHFLASVL

-519 LNHPFIGIIWD
+519 LNDPFIGIIWD

-590 KRVQKHFK
+590 ERVQKHFK

-629 FSLDLVGTISF
+629 FSLDLTGMISF

-707 APFKK
+707 MPFKE

>member
-1 MNKITLFGVV
+1 MCNDATLLNKITLFGVV

-37 VALEIILPAHK
+37 AALEIILPAHQ
-48 TESFLNALKKGLP
+48 TEPFLSALKKGLP

-102 LGVCEDCLREIR
+102 LGVCKDCLCEIR

-133 RYSLLSALPYDRE
+133 RYSLLNALPYDRE

-190 KNDDALLEC
+190 KND
-199 AKDIQKG
+199 G
-206 KIIALKGNDDALLE
+206 ALLE

-243 DGRNFQTIE
+243 DARNFQTIE

-280 LNALECESLNST
+280 LSALECESLNST

-341 TSANFSSLPLA
+341 TSANFNSLPLA

-378 IDDSIA
+378 IDDSIV
-384 QCIDNAIRPMRL
+384 QCIDNAMRPMRL

-406 LPKRSNHSPK
+406 LPKRSNDSQK

-486 KMAFDF
+486 KMACGF

-499 QHHHAHFLANVL
+499 QHHHAHFLASVL

-519 LNHPFIGIIWD
+519 LNDPFIGIIWD

-590 KRVQKHFK
+590 ERVQKHFK

-629 FSLDLVGTISF
+629 FSLDLTGTISF

-707 APFKK
+707 MPFKE

>member
-11 QGVGMRPFIYT
+11 QGVGMRPFVYT
-22 LAQKLEL
+22 LAQKLGL
-29 VGFVRNTQ
+29 VGFARNAQ
-37 VALEIILPAHK
+37 AALEVVLPAHK

-67 KIIISPYD
+67 KIVISPYD
-75 KTLKFND
+75 KALHFND

-90 HPLNLLSQIPKD
+90 RPLNLLSQIPKD

-114 DKNSPYFHYAF
+114 DENSPYFHYAF

-159 AFVYKDANNKRF
+159 TSTYQDPTNKRF

-181 GITLNYKRF
+181 GIALNYKRF
-190 KNDDALLEC
+190 KNDDALF
-199 AKDIQKG
+199 K
-206 KIIALKGNDDALLE
+206 

-243 DGRNFQTIE
+243 DARNFQTIE

-267 MFKDLNTAKQHAF
+267 MFKDLNAAKQHAF
-280 LNALECESLNST
+280 LNELECESLSSV

-301 KPNTPL
+301 KPNVKL

-332 DLLDFPIVF
+332 DLLDSPIIF

-352 SDEAEI
+352 SDEKEI
-358 DALSFIFDFKLTH
+358 NSLHFIFDSKLTH

-378 IDDSIA
+378 IDDSIV
-384 QCIDNAIRPMRL
+384 QRVDNAIRPMRL

-406 LPKRSNHSPK
+406 LPKRSFNAPK

-427 HFSLLDSETSILLLS
+427 HFSLLDSETSVVLLS

-467 YDFKPTILACDKHK
+467 YDFKPTLLACDKHQ

-486 KMAFDF
+486 KMAFEF
-492 NTPLLQV
+492 NAPLLQV
-499 QHHHAHFLANVL
+499 QHHHAHFLASIL

-519 LNHPFIGIIWD
+519 LNHPFIGIVWD

-550 RIEEIAR
+550 RIEEVAR
-557 FEEFLLLGGEKAIK
+557 FEEFWLLGGQKAIK
-571 EPKRLVLE
+571 EPRRLVLE

-590 KRVQKHFK
+590 GRIQKHFK
-598 EDELEIFQQMHDRE
+598 EDELGIFKQMHDKK

-663 KIKNSVVCLKEFY
+663 EIKNSVVRLKEFY

-697 SLVEIITALI
+697 SLIEIITALI
-707 APFKK
+707 APFKE

-726 LCEQLAKRLR
+726 LCEQLAKRLKKLQR
-736 GLKRQYFFHK
+736 EYFFHK

>member
-22 LAQKLEL
+22 LAQKLKL

-37 VALEIILPAHK
+37 AALEIILPAHK

-75 KTLKFND
+75 KTLKSND

-133 RYSLLSALPYDRE
+133 RYSLLNALPYDRE

-159 AFVYKDANNKRF
+159 TFVYKDANNKRF

-206 KIIALKGNDDALLE
+206 KIIALKG
-220 CAKDIQKGK
+220 
-229 IIALKGLGGFALLC
+229 LGGFALLC
-243 DGRNFQTIE
+243 DARNFQTIE

-280 LNALECESLNST
+280 LNTLECESLNST

-332 DLLDFPIVF
+332 DLLDFPIIF

-384 QCIDNAIRPMRL
+384 QCIDNAMRPMRL

-406 LPKRSNHSPK
+406 LPKRSNDSQK

-467 YDFKPTILACDKHK
+467 YDFKPTILACDKHQ

-486 KMAFDF
+486 KMACGF

-499 QHHHAHFLANVL
+499 QHHHAHFLASVL

-519 LNHPFIGIIWD
+519 LNDPFIGIIWD

-590 KRVQKHFK
+590 EHVQKHFK

-612 IQSVATN
+612 IQSIATN

-629 FSLDLVGTISF
+629 FSLDLTGTISF

-663 KIKNSVVCLKEFY
+663 KIKNSMVCLKDFY

-697 SLVEIITALI
+697 SLTEIISALI
-707 APFKK
+707 APFKE

-754 IPVGQA
+754 IPIGQA

>member
-1 MNKITLFGVV
+1 MCNDATLLNKITLFGVV

-37 VALEIILPAHK
+37 AALEIILPAHK

-67 KIIISPYD
+67 KIIINPYD
-75 KTLKFND
+75 KTLKSND

-90 HPLNLLSQIPKD
+90 HPLNLISQIPKD

-133 RYSLLSALPYDRE
+133 RYSLLNALPYDRE

-206 KIIALKGNDDALLE
+206 KIIALKG
-220 CAKDIQKGK
+220 
-229 IIALKGLGGFALLC
+229 LGGFALLC
-243 DGRNFQTIE
+243 DARNFQTIE

-378 IDDSIA
+378 IDDSIV
-384 QCIDNAIRPMRL
+384 QCIDNAMRPMRL

-406 LPKRSNHSPK
+406 LPKRSNDSQK

-427 HFSLLDSETSILLLS
+427 HFSLLDSETSTLLLS

-486 KMAFDF
+486 KMACDF

-499 QHHHAHFLANVL
+499 QHHHAHFLASVL

-519 LNHPFIGIIWD
+519 LNDPFIGIIWD

-571 EPKRLVLE
+571 EPKRLVLG

-612 IQSVATN
+612 IQSTATN

-629 FSLDLVGTISF
+629 FSLDLTGTISF

-707 APFKK
+707 MPFKE

>member
-1 MNKITLFGVV
+1 MCNDATLLNQITLFGVV
-11 QGVGMRPFIYT
+11 QGVGMRPFVYT

-29 VGFVRNTQ
+29 IGFVRNTQ
-37 VALEIILPAHK
+37 AALEIILPAHK

-75 KTLKFND
+75 KALHFND

-102 LGVCEDCLREIR
+102 LGVCKDCLREIR

-133 RYSLLSALPYDRE
+133 RYSLLNALPYDRE

-151 PFKLCGFC
+151 PFKLCKFC
-159 AFVYKDANNKRF
+159 ASIYQDPTNKRF

-181 GITLNYKRF
+181 GIALTYKRF
-190 KNDDALLEC
+190 K
-199 AKDIQKG
+199 
-206 KIIALKGNDDALLE
+206 NDDALLE

-267 MFKDLNTAKQHAF
+267 MFKDLKSAKQHAF

-301 KPNTPL
+301 KPNTQL

-352 SDEAEI
+352 SDEKEI
-358 DALSFIFDFKLTH
+358 DSLHFIFDFKLTH

-378 IDDSIA
+378 IDDSIV
-384 QCIDNAIRPMRL
+384 QRVDNIIRPMRL
-396 ARGFAPLYLT
+396 ARGFAPLYLA
-406 LPKRSNHSPK
+406 LPKRSNGSPK

-427 HFSLLDSETSILLLS
+427 HFSLLDSKTSILLLS

-486 KMAFDF
+486 QMAFDF

-499 QHHHAHFLANVL
+499 QHHHAHFLASVL

-519 LNHPFIGIIWD
+519 LNHPFIGIVWD
-530 GSGAYENK
+530 GSGAYDNK

-550 RIEEIAR
+550 RIEEVAR
-557 FEEFLLLGGEKAIK
+557 FEEFRLLGGQKAIK

-590 KRVQKHFK
+590 KRIQKHFK
-598 EDELEIFQQMHDRE
+598 EDELEIFKQMHDKK

-629 FSLDLVGTISF
+629 FSLGLTGTISF

-663 KIKNSVVCLKEFY
+663 EIKNSVVGLKAFY

-688 ERIAKKFFN
+688 KRIAKKFFN

-707 APFKK
+707 APFKG
-712 HVVVCSGGVFCNQL
+712 HVVVCSGGMFCNQL
-726 LCEQLAKRLR
+726 LCEQLAQRFKNLQRE
-736 GLKRQYFFHK
+736 YFFHK

-754 IPVGQA
+754 IPIGQA

>member
-11 QGVGMRPFIYT
+11 QGVGMRPFVYT

-37 VALEIILPAHK
+37 AALEIILPAHK
-48 TESFLNALKKGLP
+48 TESFLNALKKELP

-75 KTLKFND
+75 KALHFND

-102 LGVCEDCLREIR
+102 LGVCEDCLCEIR

-133 RYSLLSALPYDRE
+133 RYSLLNALPYDRE

-151 PFKLCGFC
+151 PFKLCEFC
-159 AFVYKDANNKRF
+159 ASIYQDPTNKRF

-181 GITLNYKRF
+181 GIALNYKRF
-190 KNDDALLEC
+190 K
-199 AKDIQKG
+199 
-206 KIIALKGNDDALLE
+206 NDDALLE

-243 DGRNFQTIE
+243 DARNFQTIE

-267 MFKDLNTAKQHAF
+267 MFKDLKSAKQHAF
-280 LNALECESLNST
+280 LNELECESLNST

-301 KPNTPL
+301 KPNTQL

-378 IDDSIA
+378 IDDSIV
-384 QCIDNAIRPMRL
+384 QRVDNIIRPMRL
-396 ARGFAPLYLT
+396 AREFAPLYLA

-467 YDFKPTILACDKHK
+467 YDFKPTLLACDKHQ

-486 KMAFDF
+486 KMAFEF

-499 QHHHAHFLANVL
+499 QHHHAHFLASIL

-538 IYGAECFVGDFE
+538 IYGAECFIGDLE
-550 RIEEIAR
+550 SIEETAR
-557 FEEFLLLGGEKAIK
+557 FEEFLLLGGQKAIK

-598 EDELEIFQQMHDRE
+598 EDELEIFKQMHDKK
-612 IQSVATN
+612 IQSIATN

-629 FSLDLVGTISF
+629 FSLGVVGTISF

-663 KIKNSVVCLKEFY
+663 EIKNSVVCLKEFY

-707 APFKK
+707 APFKE

-726 LCEQLAKRLR
+726 LCEQLAQRFKKLQRE
-736 GLKRQYFFHK
+736 YFFHK

>member
-11 QGVGMRPFIYT
+11 QGVGMRPFVYT
-22 LAQKLEL
+22 LAQKLGL
-29 VGFVRNTQ
+29 VGFARNAQ
-37 VALEIILPAHK
+37 AALEIVLPAHK

-67 KIIISPYD
+67 KIVISPYD
-75 KTLKFND
+75 KALHFND

-133 RYSLLSALPYDRE
+133 RYSLLNALPYDRE

-159 AFVYKDANNKRF
+159 ASVYKDANNKRF

-181 GITLNYKRF
+181 GIALTYK
-190 KNDDALLEC
+190 
-199 AKDIQKG
+199 Q
-206 KIIALKGNDDALLE
+206 LKNDDALLE

-243 DGRNFQTIE
+243 DARNFQTIE

-267 MFKDLNTAKQHAF
+267 MFKDLKSAKQHAF
-280 LNALECESLNST
+280 LNELECESLNSV
-292 SAPILLARK
+292 SAPILLVRK
-301 KPNTPL
+301 KLNVKL

-332 DLLDFPIVF
+332 DLLDSPIIF

-352 SDEAEI
+352 SDEKEI
-358 DALSFIFDFKLTH
+358 NSLHFIFDFKLTH

-378 IDDSIA
+378 IDDSVA
-384 QCIDNAIRPMRL
+384 QRVDNAIRPMRL

-406 LPKRSNHSPK
+406 LPKRPNHPPK

-427 HFSLLDSETSILLLS
+427 HFSLLDSETSVVLLS

-467 YDFKPTILACDKHK
+467 YDFKPTLLACDKHQ

-486 KMAFDF
+486 QMAFEF

-499 QHHHAHFLANVL
+499 QHHHAHFLASVL

-519 LNHPFIGIIWD
+519 LNHPFIGIVWD

-550 RIEEIAR
+550 YIEEVAR
-557 FEEFLLLGGEKAIK
+557 FEEFWLLGGQKAIK

-590 KRVQKHFK
+590 KRIQKHFK
-598 EDELEIFQQMHDRE
+598 EDELEIFKQMHDKK

-663 KIKNSVVCLKEFY
+663 EIKNSVVGLKEFY

-707 APFKK
+707 APFKG

-726 LCEQLAKRLR
+726 LCEQLAKRLKKLQR
-736 GLKRQYFFHK
+736 EYFFHK

>member
-11 QGVGMRPFIYT
+11 QGVGMRPFVYT
-22 LAQKLEL
+22 LAQKLGL
-29 VGFVRNTQ
+29 VGFARNAQ
-37 VALEIILPAHK
+37 AALEVVLPAHK

-75 KTLKFND
+75 KALHFND

-133 RYSLLSALPYDRE
+133 RYSLLNALPYDRE

-151 PFKLCGFC
+151 PFKLCRFC
-159 AFVYKDANNKRF
+159 ASTYQDATNKRF

-181 GITLNYKRF
+181 GIALNYKRF
-190 KNDDALLEC
+190 KD
-199 AKDIQKG
+199 
-206 KIIALKGNDDALLE
+206 DDALLE

-243 DGRNFQTIE
+243 DARNFQTIE
-252 RLRLLKNRP
+252 RLRLLKKRP

-267 MFKDLNTAKQHAF
+267 MFKDLKSAKQHAF
-280 LNALECESLNST
+280 LNELECESLSSI

-301 KPNTPL
+301 KPNVKL

-332 DLLDFPIVF
+332 DLLDSPIVF

-352 SDEAEI
+352 SDEKEI
-358 DALSFIFDFKLTH
+358 DSLHFIFDFKLTH

-384 QCIDNAIRPMRL
+384 QRVDNAIRPMRL

-406 LPKRSNHSPK
+406 LPKRSFNMPK

-427 HFSLLDSETSILLLS
+427 HFSLLDSETSVVLLS

-467 YDFKPTILACDKHK
+467 YDFKPTILSCDKHQ

-486 KMAFDF
+486 KMAFEF

-499 QHHHAHFLANVL
+499 QHHHAHFLASVL

-519 LNHPFIGIIWD
+519 LNHPFIGIVWD

-538 IYGAECFVGDFE
+538 VYGAECFVGDFE

-557 FEEFLLLGGEKAIK
+557 FEEFWLLGGQKAIK
-571 EPKRLVLE
+571 EPRRLVLE

-598 EDELEIFQQMHDRE
+598 EDELEIFKQMHDKK
-612 IQSVATN
+612 IQSIATN

-651 ALQSDEIAFYPF
+651 ALQSDENAFYPF
-663 KIKNSVVCLKEFY
+663 EIKNSVVRLKEFY

-707 APFKK
+707 APFKG

-726 LCEQLAKRLR
+726 LCEQLAKRLKKLQR
-736 GLKRQYFFHK
+736 EYFFHK

>member
-1 MNKITLFGVV
+1 
-11 QGVGMRPFIYT
+11 MRPFVYT

-37 VALEIILPAHK
+37 AALEIILPAHK

-75 KTLKFND
+75 KALHFND

-102 LGVCEDCLREIR
+102 LGVCKDCLREIR

-133 RYSLLSALPYDRE
+133 RYSLLNALPYDRE

-151 PFKLCGFC
+151 PFKLCKFC
-159 AFVYKDANNKRF
+159 VSVYKDAHNKRF

-181 GITLNYKRF
+181 GIALNYKRF
-190 KNDDALLEC
+190 K
-199 AKDIQKG
+199 
-206 KIIALKGNDDALLE
+206 NDDALLE

-243 DGRNFQTIE
+243 DARNFQTIE

-267 MFKDLNTAKQHAF
+267 MFKDLNTVKQHAF
-280 LNALECESLNST
+280 LNALECESLIST

-301 KPNTPL
+301 KPDIKL

-384 QCIDNAIRPMRL
+384 QRVDNTIRPMRL
-396 ARGFAPLYLT
+396 ARGFAPLYLA

-467 YDFKPTILACDKHK
+467 YDFKPTLLACDKHQ

-486 KMAFDF
+486 KMAFEL

-499 QHHHAHFLANVL
+499 QHHHAHFLASIL

-519 LNHPFIGIIWD
+519 LNHLFIGIVWD

-557 FEEFLLLGGEKAIK
+557 FEEFWLFGGQKAIK

-598 EDELEIFQQMHDRE
+598 EDELEIFQQMHDKK

-651 ALQSDEIAFYPF
+651 ALQSDESAFYPF
-663 KIKNSVVCLKEFY
+663 TIKNSVVGLKDFY

-688 ERIAKKFFN
+688 KRIAKKFFN

-707 APFKK
+707 VPFKE

-726 LCEQLAKRLR
+726 LCEQLAQRLR

-754 IPVGQA
+754 IPIGQA

>member
-37 VALEIILPAHK
+37 AALEIILPAHK
-48 TESFLNALKKGLP
+48 TESFLNALKNGLP

-75 KTLKFND
+75 KALHFND

-90 HPLNLLSQIPKD
+90 RPLNLLSQIPKD
-102 LGVCEDCLREIR
+102 LGVCKDCLREIR

-133 RYSLLSALPYDRE
+133 RYSLLNAMPYDRE

-151 PFKLCGFC
+151 PFKLCEFC
-159 AFVYKDANNKRF
+159 ASVYQDPTNKRF

-181 GITLNYKRF
+181 GIALNYKRF
-190 KNDDALLEC
+190 KNDDT
-199 AKDIQKG
+199 
-206 KIIALKGNDDALLE
+206 LLE

-280 LNALECESLNST
+280 LNALECESLISA

-301 KPNTPL
+301 KPDTPL

-358 DALSFIFDFKLTH
+358 DSLSFIFDFKLMH

-384 QCIDNAIRPMRL
+384 QCVDNAIRPMRL

-406 LPKRSNHSPK
+406 LPKRSNHSSK

-427 HFSLLDSETSILLLS
+427 HFSLLDSETSVLLLS

-467 YDFKPTILACDKHK
+467 YDFKPTLLACDKHQ

-486 KMAFDF
+486 KMAFEF

-499 QHHHAHFLANVL
+499 QHHHAHFLASVL

-519 LNHPFIGIIWD
+519 LNHPFIGIVWD

-538 IYGAECFVGDFE
+538 IYGAECFVGDLE

-557 FEEFLLLGGEKAIK
+557 FEEFWLLGGQKAIK

-579 IALKH
+579 ISLKH

-598 EDELEIFQQMHDRE
+598 EDELEIFKQMHDKK
-612 IQSVATN
+612 IQSIATN

-651 ALQSDEIAFYPF
+651 ALQSDESAFYPF
-663 KIKNSVVCLKEFY
+663 EIKNSVVGLKEFY

-688 ERIAKKFFN
+688 KRIAKKFFN

-707 APFKK
+707 APFKE

>member
-1 MNKITLFGVV
+1 MV
-11 QGVGMRPFIYT
+11 QGVGMRPFVYT
-22 LAQKLEL
+22 LAQKLGL
-29 VGFVRNTQ
+29 VGFTRNAQ
-37 VALEIILPAHK
+37 AALEIVLPAHK

-75 KTLKFND
+75 KALHFND

-102 LGVCEDCLREIR
+102 LGVCEDCLCEIR

-151 PFKLCGFC
+151 PFKLCKFC
-159 AFVYKDANNKRF
+159 ASTYQDPTNKRF

-181 GITLNYKRF
+181 GIALNYKQF
-190 KNDDALLEC
+190 K
-199 AKDIQKG
+199 
-206 KIIALKGNDDALLE
+206 NDDALLE

-243 DGRNFQTIE
+243 DARNFKTIE

-267 MFKDLNTAKQHAF
+267 MFKDLNAAKQHAF
-280 LNALECESLNST
+280 LNELECESLSSI

-301 KPNTPL
+301 KPDTQL

-332 DLLDFPIVF
+332 DLLDSPIIF

-352 SDEAEI
+352 SDEKEI
-358 DALSFIFDFKLTH
+358 DSLHFIFDFKLTH

-384 QCIDNAIRPMRL
+384 QRVDNAIRPMRL

-406 LPKRSNHSPK
+406 LPKRSNHPQK

-427 HFSLLDSETSILLLS
+427 HFSLLDSETSVVLLS

-467 YDFKPTILACDKHK
+467 YDFKPTLLACDKHQ

-486 KMAFDF
+486 QMAFEF
-492 NTPLLQV
+492 NAPLLQV
-499 QHHHAHFLANVL
+499 QHHHAHFLASVL

-519 LNHPFIGIIWD
+519 LNHPFIGIVWD

-538 IYGAECFVGDFE
+538 VYGAECFVGDLE
-550 RIEEIAR
+550 RIEEVAR
-557 FEEFLLLGGEKAIK
+557 FEEFWLLGGQKAIK
-571 EPKRLVLE
+571 EPRRLVLE

-598 EDELEIFQQMHDRE
+598 EDELGIFKQMHDKK

-663 KIKNSVVCLKEFY
+663 EIKNSVVRLKEFY

-688 ERIAKKFFN
+688 NRIAKKFFN

-707 APFKK
+707 VPFKE

-726 LCEQLAKRLR
+726 LCEQLAKRFKKLQR
-736 GLKRQYFFHK
+736 EYFFHK

>member
-37 VALEIILPAHK
+37 AALEIILPAHK
-48 TESFLNALKKGLP
+48 TESFLNALKKELP

-75 KTLKFND
+75 KALHFNG

-102 LGVCEDCLREIR
+102 LGVCKDCLREIR

-133 RYSLLSALPYDRE
+133 RYSLLNALPYDRE

-151 PFKLCGFC
+151 PFKLCEFC
-159 AFVYKDANNKRF
+159 ASTYQDPTNKRF

-181 GITLNYKRF
+181 GIALNYKRF
-190 KNDDALLEC
+190 K
-199 AKDIQKG
+199 
-206 KIIALKGNDDALLE
+206 NDDALLE

-280 LNALECESLNST
+280 LNALECESLIST
-292 SAPILLARK
+292 STPILLARK

-307 APNIAKNSP
+307 ASNIAKNSP

-332 DLLDFPIVF
+332 DLLDFPIIF

-358 DALSFIFDFKLTH
+358 DAFSFIFDFKLTH

-378 IDDSIA
+378 VDDSIV
-384 QCIDNAIRPMRL
+384 QRVDNVIRPMRL

-406 LPKRSNHSPK
+406 LLKRSNGSPK

-467 YDFKPTILACDKHK
+467 YDFKPTILACDKHQ

-486 KMAFDF
+486 KMAYGF

-499 QHHHAHFLANVL
+499 QHHHAHFLASIL

-519 LNHPFIGIIWD
+519 LNNPFIGIVWD

-538 IYGAECFVGDFE
+538 IYGAECFVGDLE
-550 RIEEIAR
+550 RIEEVAR
-557 FEEFLLLGGEKAIK
+557 FEEFWLLGGQKAIK

-579 IALKH
+579 MALKH

-598 EDELEIFQQMHDRE
+598 EDELEIFQQMHDKK
-612 IQSVATN
+612 IQSIATN

-629 FSLDLVGTISF
+629 FSLDLTGTISF

-663 KIKNSVVCLKEFY
+663 TIKNSVVCLKEFY

-688 ERIAKKFFN
+688 KRIAKKFFN

-707 APFKK
+707 APFKE

-754 IPVGQA
+754 IPIGQA